1 MKKGTSS
8 RKILLCTL
16 LISLAAILLSYLGF
30 VIYFSNHFYYTTK
43 NGKSQSFCHFLCRSF
58 CLKFE
63 AFHVF
68 TKYFLYFMSIY
79 LLNQIHLF

>member
-30 VIYFSNHFYYTTK
+30 VIYFSNHFLFHTEI
-43 NGKSQSFCHFLCRSF
+43 NGIDASGMTVKSSRRFGTPDQSR
-58 CLKFE
+58 
-63 AFHVF
+63 
-68 TKYFLYFMSIY
+68 TGD
-79 LLNQIHLF
+79 